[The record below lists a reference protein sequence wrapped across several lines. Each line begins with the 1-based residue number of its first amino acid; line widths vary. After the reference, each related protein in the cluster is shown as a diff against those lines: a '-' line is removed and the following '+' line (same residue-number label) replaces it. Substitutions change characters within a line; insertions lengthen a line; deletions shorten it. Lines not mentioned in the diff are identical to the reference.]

1 MKLIEWFKSRLFSKE
16 TTKNLLPIREEEK
29 NKDEQLGPDWKL
41 DPDWIGNPMSKEEE
55 ELVAA
60 VATSIVAGDKP
71 DSYFRIRKISPI
83 DEDYELA
90 GILCTTIAAGES
102 PDSSF
107 QVKRIQRIK

>member
-1 MKLIEWFKSRLFSKE
+1 MKLKEWLKIRLFSKE
-16 TTKNLLPIREEEK
+16 TTKLPHPLVEEEK
-29 NKDEQLGPDWKL
+29 KKDQIL
-41 DPDWIGNPMSKEEE
+41 DPDWIGNPMTKEEE
-55 ELVAA
+55 EIVAV

-71 DSYFRIRKISPI
+71 DSYFKIRKIIPI

-90 GILCTTIAAGES
+90 GILCTTIAAGER